1 MAVPAEGEDIVTRLK
16 ILGNLHQVLECP
28 GVSLVRVGVDVNLG
42 PLRVLGG
49 GALGGGD
56 QVVGDPA
63 LLVEI
68 VNVIWLPVDPLGV
81 SVELGV
87 SPLEALLGH
96 VPVLPV
102 VHLAQSVGVAA
113 TVLSPGVP
121 VNLGGLSP
129 GPGGGGRAA
138 EQATVIVIQSRL
150 AA

>member
-1 MAVPAEGEDIVTRLK
+1 MIKDFLFVVSFSYIIRKHDLLNLDIGAGVPHLRRVLAVPAEGKDIVTGLQ

-42 PLRVLGG
+42 PLGVLGG

-81 SVELGV
+81 S
-87 SPLEALLGH
+87 
-96 VPVLPV
+96 
-102 VHLAQSVGVAA
+102 
-113 TVLSPGVP
+113 
-121 VNLGGLSP
+121 
-129 GPGGGGRAA
+129 
-138 EQATVIVIQSRL
+138 
-150 AA
+150 

>member
-1 MAVPAEGEDIVTRLK
+1 MMHFLYLLNFNIGTGVPHLGSSLAVPAEGEDIVSGLQV
-16 ILGNLHQVLECP
+16 LGNLHQVLECP

-81 SVELGV
+81 S
-87 SPLEALLGH
+87 
-96 VPVLPV
+96 
-102 VHLAQSVGVAA
+102 
-113 TVLSPGVP
+113 
-121 VNLGGLSP
+121 
-129 GPGGGGRAA
+129 
-138 EQATVIVIQSRL
+138 
-150 AA
+150 